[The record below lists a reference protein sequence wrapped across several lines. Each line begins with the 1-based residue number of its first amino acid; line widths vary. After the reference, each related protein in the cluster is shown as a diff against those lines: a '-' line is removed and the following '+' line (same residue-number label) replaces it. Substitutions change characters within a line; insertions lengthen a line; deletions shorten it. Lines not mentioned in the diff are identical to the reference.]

1 MDELKNILQEL
12 DFFLKGNSCPVIK
25 HFQEGKAA
33 SEIVDSFN
41 NMKFPI
47 RNDIIQMYE
56 WKNGVEDLFKKK
68 TGEIELF
75 TSGIIMPLEL
85 AVSMYALEA
94 RVQKSFKKGFFPL
107 FTSGGGD
114 YILMHLDEKKKTYGQ
129 LFLYSPSILLSSK
142 PVSIYDSLNSL
153 FHTTLE
159 VYKKRGYYFNEVDKT
174 LEVVY
179 EIEKEIAIKMNPKSE
194 FWRDN

>member
-1 MDELKNILQEL
+1 MDEIKKVLQEL
-12 DFFLKGNSCPVIK
+12 EIFLRESNSPILA
-25 HFQEGKAA
+25 HFQEGISA
-33 SEIVDSFN
+33 SEISDSFST
-41 NMKFPI
+41 MKFPV
-47 RNDIIQMYE
+47 RDDIMKMYE
-56 WKNGVEDLFKKK
+56 WKNGVNDLFKKK

-75 TSGIIMPLEL
+75 TSGIMMPLEL
-85 AVSMYALEA
+85 AVSIYALEA
-94 RVQKSFKKGFFPL
+94 RVQKSFKKDFFPL

-142 PVSIYDSLNSL
+142 PVSIYDSLNTL
-153 FHTTLE
+153 FQTTLE

-179 EIEKEIAIKMNPKSE
+179 EIEKEVAIEMNPKSE
-194 FWRDN
+194 FWRG

>member
-1 MDELKNILQEL
+1 MDEIKKVLQEL
-12 DFFLKGNSCPVIK
+12 EFFLRESNSPILA
-25 HFQEGKAA
+25 HFQEGISA
-33 SEIVDSFN
+33 SEISDSFST
-41 NMKFPI
+41 MKFPV
-47 RNDIIQMYE
+47 RDDIMKMYE
-56 WKNGVEDLFKKK
+56 WKNGVNDLFKKK

-75 TSGIIMPLEL
+75 TSGIMMPLEL
-85 AVSMYALEA
+85 AVSIYALEA
-94 RVQKSFKKGFFPL
+94 RVQKSFKKDFFPL

-142 PVSIYDSLNSL
+142 PVSIYDSLNTL
-153 FHTTLE
+153 FQTTLE

-179 EIEKEIAIKMNPKSE
+179 EIEKEVAIEMNPKSE
-194 FWRDN
+194 FWRG